1 MKKLILSFFII
12 VNIISCSNENDI
24 KYLDSNLSV
33 DERLDDLIPRM
44 TLEEK
49 AAQMV
54 QFVGLNYITDADRN
68 MTAEEIL
75 NSDSRASYRGLLK
88 KDIAQMVADGKIGSF
103 LHVLTLQEANRLQ
116 QLAQKSRLK
125 IPLLIGIDA
134 IHGNGMV
141 AGTTVYPSPIS
152 LASTFDEKIAFKI
165 GQETALEVRAHGSHW
180 AFTPNVDV
188 LRDPRW
194 GRVGETF
201 GEDPLLVGNFGV
213 EMIMGL
219 QSDDFSGPN
228 NVIACAKHFIAGSE
242 PVNGLN
248 VSPMDISE
256 RSMREIYLKPFKKAV
271 DAGVYSVMAAHNEI
285 NGIPAHMH
293 KELLTDVMR
302 DEFKFDGFYVSDWLD
317 INRINSLHKIAKD
330 FKEAIYYA
338 VDAGMDMNMHGP
350 NFLENVIELVEEGK
364 LDEERIDFA
373 ARKIL
378 YAKFKLGLFE
388 NPLVDPEEIEK
399 NVFLPEHLNTALD
412 AARKSI
418 VLLKNQNILPLNKNK
433 GKRILVTGPNSNN
446 HSVLGDWVFDQ
457 PEENV
462 ITIYE
467 GIKSIGE
474 SKGFK
479 IDYYDSN
486 KDIRSI
492 SEKDITNTVKYAKN
506 YDQVIVVVGDN
517 SQRNLKSKKTAGENM
532 GRANLNLAG
541 KQLKLVK
548 KLKELNRN
556 VIVVY
561 VNGKPIAEP
570 WINDNILGIVESW
583 ESGSMAGQ
591 AVAEVLFG
599 DVNPS
604 GKLPL
609 TFPRS
614 VGQLQMIYNH
624 KPSQYFHKYAFEKI
638 TPLYPFG
645 YGLSYSKFV
654 YSNFEV
660 SREKNDEL
668 ISVKVQLKNDSN
680 IDGEEVVQLY
690 FNDSYSSVTRPV
702 KELVSYKRVFVKAGE
717 TKTVT
722 LNISVKDLA
731 FYDINMVN
739 CVEEGEFQFMIG
751 GSSYSKDHLKSSINI
766 EKRYEF

>member
-1 MKKLILSFFII
+1 MKKIILIII
-12 VNIISCSNENDI
+12 VLTLGSCNNNEV
-24 KYLDSNLSV
+24 KYLNKEYSIDV
-33 DERLDDLIPRM
+33 RLDDLMSRM

-49 AAQMV
+49 VAQMT

-103 LHVLTLQEANRLQ
+103 LHVLTMREANRLQ
-116 QLAQKSRLK
+116 ELAQKSRLK

-152 LASTFDEKIAFKI
+152 LASTFNENIVFKI
-165 GQETALEVRAHGSHW
+165 GQETAKEVRAHGSHW

-201 GEDPLLVGNFGV
+201 GEDPYLVGNFGV
-213 EMIMGL
+213 QMIKGL
-219 QSDDFSGPN
+219 QSDDFSGFD
-228 NVIACAKHFIAGSE
+228 NVIACAKHFVAGSE

-256 RSMREIYLKPFKKAV
+256 RSLREIYLKPFKRAV

-293 KELLTDVMR
+293 KVLLTDVMR
-302 DEFKFDGFYVSDWLD
+302 NEFDFEGFYVSDWLD
-317 INRINSLHKIAKD
+317 INRINVLHKIAKD

-350 NFLENVIELVEEGK
+350 NFLENVIELVEDGK
-364 LDEERIDFA
+364 LDIKRIDES

-388 NPLVDPEEIEK
+388 NPFVSPDDLDE
-399 NVFLPEHLNTALD
+399 NVFTEEHKSTALD

-418 VLLKNQNILPLNKNK
+418 VLLKNDGILPLSKK
-433 GKRILVTGPNSNN
+433 RGKKILVTGPNSNN
-446 HSVLGDWVFDQ
+446 HSVLGDWVFAQ
-457 PEENV
+457 PVDNV
-462 ITIYE
+462 RTIYE
-467 GIKSIGE
+467 GIKQLGD
-474 SKGFK
+474 SKGYE
-479 IDYYDSN
+479 IDFHDSN
-486 KDIRSI
+486 SDIRSI
-492 SEKDITNTVKYAKN
+492 SQSDIIKTVNKAKN
-506 YDQVIVVVGDN
+506 YDQIIVVVGDN
-517 SQRNLKSKKTAGENM
+517 SQRILKSKRTAGENM

-541 KQLKLVK
+541 KQLELVQ
-548 KLKELNRN
+548 KLKKINKN
-556 VIVVY
+556 VIVIY

-570 WINDNILGIVESW
+570 WIDNNISGVIESW
-583 ESGSMAGQ
+583 ELGSMAGQ
-591 AVAEVLFG
+591 AVAEVVFG
-599 DVNPS
+599 DVNPG

-624 KPSQYFHKYAFEKI
+624 KPSQYFHKYAFEKV

-645 YGLSYSKFV
+645 HGLSYSKFN
-654 YSNFEV
+654 YSNFELSKDDNEDLINV
-660 SREKNDEL
+660 SVE
-668 ISVKVQLKNDSN
+668 IKNDSN
-680 IDGEEVVQLY
+680 IAGDEVVQLY
-690 FNDSYSSVTRPV
+690 FNDSFSSVTRPI
-702 KELVSYKRVFVKAGE
+702 KELVSYERVFIEPGE
-717 TKTVT
+717 TKTVK
-722 LNISVKDLA
+722 LKVPIENLA
-731 FYDINMVN
+731 FYDINMVY
-739 CVEEGEFQFMIG
+739 CVEEGEFEFMVG
-751 GSSYSKDHLKSSINI
+751 GSSDSKFHLKKSIKI
-766 EKRYEF
+766 ENRYEF